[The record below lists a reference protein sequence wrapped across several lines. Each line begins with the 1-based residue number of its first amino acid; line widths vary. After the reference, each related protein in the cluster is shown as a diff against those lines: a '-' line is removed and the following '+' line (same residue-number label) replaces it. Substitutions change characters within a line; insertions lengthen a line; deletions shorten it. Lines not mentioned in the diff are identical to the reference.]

1 MPKNRVDNGRKTLVC
16 RSLGNNFLVVTIQV
30 LSLYTASPAKSGN
43 PNTNGVPSMKALRFA
58 IVLLVAAAGF
68 ASATAPK
75 QSIEKGRVLSQ
86 GSSPIPWCPGACPD
100 VPAAQ

>member
-1 MPKNRVDNGRKTLVC
+1 
-16 RSLGNNFLVVTIQV
+16 
-30 LSLYTASPAKSGN
+30 
-43 PNTNGVPSMKALRFA
+43 MKALRFA